1 MAKKKGLYGV
11 VYIRKNSLKN
21 ALDATKRTEI
31 NTRKEWVN
39 TEEKVKKENNLF

>member
-1 MAKKKGLYGV
+1 KKVYTEL

-39 TEEKVKKENNLF
+39 TVEKGKKGK